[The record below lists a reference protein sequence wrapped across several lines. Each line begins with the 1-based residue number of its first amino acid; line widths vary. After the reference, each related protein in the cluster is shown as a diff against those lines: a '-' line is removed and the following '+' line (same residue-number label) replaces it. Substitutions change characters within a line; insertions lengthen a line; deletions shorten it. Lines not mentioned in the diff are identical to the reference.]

1 MPRRTTGRITLRLSP
16 SPSEERT
23 RFQMEGTLPT
33 ALPSF
38 ALHQLLSLLVYWSG
52 RPVRAVLSAAR
63 SAGWVEVWADA
74 LADAPERHVTVEFEV
89 AEEPDDAG

>member
-16 SPSEERT
+16 TASDEQT
-23 RFQMEGTLPT
+23 GFQLEGTLPT

-38 ALHQLLSLLVYWSG
+38 ALHQLLSLLGYWSG
-52 RPVRAVLSAAR
+52 RPVHAVLSAGG
-63 SAGWVEVWADA
+63 SAYWMEIWADT

-89 AEEPDDAG
+89 AEDSDDNG